1 MGVAVAASLPQAI
14 ATMLIS
20 PPTSSANA
28 ARRDEFELI
37 RIRPSVT
44 MWNPACY
51 PKGLRSMPFGHVE
64 TGAIPANFPMPTG
77 CRTGASSRVREPE
90 TLTSARTSLAVR
102 WIGTLARVFRRCQ
115 SATPLLR
122 RLRDE
127 IRRHHDAGETRSA
140 NRCPIATTNG
150 RTEPRHEGCRPAR
163 QPPLSHRK
171 RFDGR
176 QARPVT

>member
-127 IRRHHDAGETRSA
+127 IRRHHTQARRDLRTDARS
-140 NRCPIATTNG
+140 RPPTTG
-150 RTEPRHEGCRPAR
+150 
-163 QPPLSHRK
+163 LSHDTKAAGQR
-171 RFDGR
+171 
-176 QARPVT
+176 ANHL